1 MNDNKRKYIPPLIS
15 FIVAFLFALPI
26 LLDWSY
32 IGPRDWELFTTMA
45 AVPVKT
51 VLHYGQFPFW
61 NPYIGGGNILFVHPE
76 AAILSP
82 FFLIYLIFGAIGG
95 LKIQVMI
102 AWFLGFWGSYRFAR
116 KLGLSRISSWLVSFT
131 YFGSSYFALHF
142 VAGHM
147 PFTHFCFLPWLAYF
161 ILKAEDNRKYI
172 LAGAFTVA
180 LIILGNGA
188 AIPFLYTSFFI
199 GMFVLLYSIQKERF
213 AFLKYFILSIV
224 IGVLI
229 SSVKF
234 IPMYLELSKFPWEGR
249 PDDFT
254 SLSLLPSIF
263 FSFDQFIFKEM
274 APGSNWPWHEY
285 GAYLSPL
292 VFALGIYGLI
302 TMFRKLWIWLVLALF
317 FLIFGLGHFIDV
329 SLWNIFLHLP
339 GFASIRAPGRAFQ
352 FVVLSF
358 GVMGGFGLDYI
369 IKHYGDRIESLKKLA
384 YIVPVLIIVVNYG
397 INFRS
402 LTEVDYKKPAKV
414 HFNEDF
420 RQELGGVEELYS
432 QFQHN
437 RGSLIAPWLSAYK
450 PSRGIVLP
458 DNTVAMEYVLSGQAF
473 VKSKKYT
480 PNRVEYNLNTQSSG
494 SIVFSIGYDKGWRA
508 FDGRRVYEQQ
518 GLVTV
523 DFKPGG
529 DHIVLIYRTPHFYLY
544 LVISLIFLA
553 ASLAVF
559 INTKIGERFKAI
571 F

>member
-1 MNDNKRKYIPPLIS
+1 MNENKRKYIPPLIS
-15 FIVAFLFALPI
+15 FIVAFAFALPI
-26 LLDWSY
+26 LLDWKY

-102 AWFLGFWGSYRFAR
+102 AWFLGFWGSYRFTR
-116 KLGLSRISSWLVSFT
+116 RLGLSKPSSWLVSFS

-161 ILKAEDNRKYI
+161 VLKAEDNRKYI

-188 AIPFLYTSFFI
+188 AIPLLYTSFFV
-199 GMFVLLYSIQKERF
+199 GMFALLSSIREKRF
-213 AFLKYFILSIV
+213 SYLKYFLISVL

-234 IPMYLELSKFPWEGR
+234 IPMYLELRQFPWEGR
-249 PDDFT
+249 ADDFT
-254 SLSLLPSIF
+254 APSLLPSIF
-263 FSFDQFIFKEM
+263 FSFNQFIFKEM
-274 APGSNWPWHEY
+274 GPGNNWPWHEY

-302 TMFRKLWIWLVLALF
+302 KMFRKLWIWMVLGLF
-317 FLIFGLGHFIDV
+317 FLIFGLGHFTDY
-329 SLWNIFLHLP
+329 SLWNLFMNLP

-358 GVMGGFGLDYI
+358 AVMGGYGMDYI
-369 IKHYGDRIESLKKLA
+369 VRTQRERIHAIGKLV
-384 YIVPVLIIVVNYG
+384 YIVPVLIIVINYG

-414 HFNEDF
+414 HFREDF

-450 PSRGIVLP
+450 PSRGIVMP
-458 DNTVAMEYVLSGQAF
+458 DNTVAMEYILSGQAG
-473 VKSKKYT
+473 VTSKKYT
-480 PNRVEYNLNTQSSG
+480 PNRVECDLNARTG
-494 SIVFSIGYDKGWRA
+494 GRIVFSIGYDKGWRA
-508 FDGRRVYEQQ
+508 ADSRRVYEQQ

-523 DFKPGG
+523 DFKQGR
-529 DHIVLIYRTPHFYLY
+529 DHIELIYRTPHFYLY
-544 LVISLIFLA
+544 LAVSLIFLA

-559 INTKIGERFKAI
+559 LNAKIGKWFKAV